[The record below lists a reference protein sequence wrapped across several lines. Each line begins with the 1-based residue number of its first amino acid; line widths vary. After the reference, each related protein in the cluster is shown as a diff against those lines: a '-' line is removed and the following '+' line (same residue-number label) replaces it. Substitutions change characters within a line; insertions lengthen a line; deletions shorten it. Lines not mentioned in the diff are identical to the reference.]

1 MAGSRCSN
9 QIPETSIEVANDGD
23 SLSLTCDASTECVNN
38 CKWKMPT
45 GDLCEFDTS
54 DNIITGNYI
63 PGCNGIKYTGVATQ
77 APNTLQSCSI
87 QVVNTYAAQHKGL
100 WVCTSGILSGGRYS
114 DNVNVTFAPDIGGTF
129 RQNHNLF
136 GYTNCFKFSFR
147 H

>member
-77 APNTLQSCSI
+77 APNGNTLQSCSI

-129 RQNHNLF
+129 RIYIIERIFN
-136 GYTNCFKFSFR
+136 
-147 H
+147 